1 MDEDSNN
8 AVHGCAVIDGLVC
21 AVRDD
26 DVFSDKGCGES
37 RAVHGHRVAQHPLV
51 AVGDSGNNL

>member
-37 RAVHGHRVAQHPLV
+37 RVVHGHRVALHPLIG
-51 AVGDSGNNL
+51 VGDSDSDL